1 MPSDPTPSDPTPSDP
16 TPSTPLASLEPSQ
29 RALLRIVC
37 WVAWADGDFAEEERT
52 LLQQVVARTLAPLNT
67 AEDPALA
74 VSSLAAE
81 NLQPVDVE
89 QLVAD
94 LEGAD
99 GRQQAVKLAVLMM
112 GANQRPQDDAAVNPA
127 EKSAYRRL
135 LAALALPE
143 AAVQEAEWAARQEL
157 QRPRSLGELISET
170 LAGFGAWPAHGDT
183 DLPLGY
189 WL

>member
-1 MPSDPTPSDPTPSDP
+1 
-16 TPSTPLASLEPSQ
+16 
-29 RALLRIVC
+29 
-37 WVAWADGDFAEEERT
+37 
-52 LLQQVVARTLAPLNT
+52 
-67 AEDPALA
+67 
-74 VSSLAAE
+74 
-81 NLQPVDVE
+81 
-89 QLVAD
+89 
-94 LEGAD
+94 
-99 GRQQAVKLAVLMM
+99 VKLAVLMM

>member
-1 MPSDPTPSDPTPSDP
+1 MPSDPTPTS
-16 TPSTPLASLEPSQ
+16 PLASLNPSQ

-52 LLQQVVARTLAPLNT
+52 LLEKVVARTLAPLDS
-67 AEDPALA
+67 AEGPSLA
-74 VSSLAAE
+74 VSHLAAQ
-81 NLQPVDVE
+81 NLQPVEVE

-99 GRQQAVKLAVLMM
+99 VRQQAVKLVVQMM
-112 GANQRPQDDAAVNPA
+112 GVNQRPEDDAAVNPA
-127 EKSAYRRL
+127 EKDAYRRL

-157 QRPRSLGELISET
+157 QRPRSLLELISET
-170 LAGFGAWPAHGDT
+170 LAGFGAWPAQADSP
-183 DLPLGY
+183 LPLGF

>member
-1 MPSDPTPSDPTPSDP
+1 MPSDPTPSDP
-16 TPSTPLASLEPSQ
+16 TPSTPLASLKPSQ

-67 AEDPALA
+67 AEDPGLA

-170 LAGFGAWPAHGDT
+170 LAGFGAWPARGDT

>member
-1 MPSDPTPSDPTPSDP
+1 MSSSTPSS
-16 TPSTPLASLEPSQ
+16 PLASLNSSQ

-52 LLQQVVARTLAPLNT
+52 LLEKVVARTLAPLNS
-67 AEDPALA
+67 AEDPGLA
-74 VSSLAAE
+74 VSNLAAE
-81 NLQPVDVE
+81 NLQSVDVE
-89 QLVAD
+89 QLVAE

-112 GANQRPQDDAAVNPA
+112 GANQRPQDEAAVNPA

-135 LAALALPE
+135 LTALALPD

-157 QRPRSLGELISET
+157 QRRRSIGELISDT
-170 LAGFGAWPAHGDT
+170 LAGFGAWPAQSDT

>member
-1 MPSDPTPSDPTPSDP
+1 MPSDPTPTS
-16 TPSTPLASLEPSQ
+16 PLASLNPSQ

-37 WVAWADGDFAEEERT
+37 WVAWADGDFAAEERT
-52 LLQQVVARTLAPLNT
+52 LLETVVARTLPPLNS
-67 AEDPALA
+67 AKDPSLA
-74 VSSLAAE
+74 VSHLAAE
-81 NLQPVDVE
+81 NLQPVEVE

-99 GRQQAVKLAVLMM
+99 VRQQAVKLVVQMM
-112 GANQRPQDDAAVNPA
+112 GVNQRPEDDAAVNPA
-127 EKSAYRRL
+127 EKGAYRRL

-157 QRPRSLGELISET
+157 QRPRSLLELISET
-170 LAGFGAWPAHGDT
+170 LAGFGAWPAQADSP
-183 DLPLGY
+183 LPLGF